1 MEMDHHQEGAK
12 MGRHPEDKIM
22 LQKIICLS
30 SLFFLLLCLSF
41 QIKTEN
47 KDLIIAINPVFGADS
62 LRLDQTKYCTELKD
76 TISFTML
83 KFYISNVVLEYQDGT
98 KFIDQKKCHFIDV
111 DKMESLQIPLKVA
124 SDLKIKGITFTIGID
139 SLTSVSG
146 DLEGD
151 LDPTLGMYW
160 AWNSGYINMKLEG
173 KSSSCTS
180 VKKNFQFHIGG
191 YLPNQNALQKVS
203 LPFIENTNK
212 INLKVDV
219 SKWINK
225 VSLKE
230 NHSIMI
236 PGKKA
241 VEMAQL
247 YKNMFLIDE

>member
-1 MEMDHHQEGAK
+1 MDHHLEEEK
-12 MGRHPEDKIM
+12 MGRHLEDEIM
-22 LQKIICLS
+22 LKKIVYFS
-30 SLFFLLLCLSF
+30 SVLFLFVCLSF
-41 QIKTEN
+41 QIKSEK
-47 KDLIIAINPVFGADS
+47 KDLLIVIKPVFGTDS
-62 LRLDQTKYCTELKD
+62 LRLDQTKYCTDLKD
-76 TISFTML
+76 TVSFTML
-83 KFYISNVVLEYQDGT
+83 KFYISNLVLECEDGT
-98 KFIDQKKCHFIDV
+98 KITDSKKCHLIDV
-111 DKMESLQIPLKVA
+111 DKMETLQIPLQVVPN
-124 SDLKIKGITFTIGID
+124 LKIKDITFNVGID

-203 LPFIENTNK
+203 LPLIEDQKK
-212 INLKVDV
+212 ITIQVDV
-219 SKWINK
+219 SKWMNK

-241 VEMAQL
+241 IEMAQL
-247 YKNMFLIDE
+247 YKNMFLIDEEK